1 MNINYYFTTLTDK
14 EVEYYTKHSNYTPP
28 KTSFNYKKLIDDYG
42 KQLITL
48 DEVKVVVEQLSLE
61 DKETMLNEVLNQI
74 GLFGEYPESLDDLS
88 ELLDPDFDGFVV
100 DPDDN

>member
-1 MNINYYFTTLTDK
+1 MNINNYITTLTDK
-14 EVEYYTKHSNYTPP
+14 ELEYYTKHSNYTPP
-28 KTSFNYKKLIDDYG
+28 KTSFNYKQLIDDYG

-61 DKETMLNEVLNQI
+61 DKENMLLEVFEQI
-74 GLFGEYPESLDDLS
+74 GFFGEYPEFLDELS
-88 ELLDPDFDGFVV
+88 ELLDPDHDGFVV